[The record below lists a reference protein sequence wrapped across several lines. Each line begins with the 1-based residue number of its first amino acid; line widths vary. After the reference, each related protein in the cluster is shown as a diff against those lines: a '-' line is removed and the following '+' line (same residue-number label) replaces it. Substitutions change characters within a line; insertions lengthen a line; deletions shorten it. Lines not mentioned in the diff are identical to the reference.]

1 MIPPPHPLLRIRDD
15 LSSPR
20 SWPAVA
26 VTAATLAAVTFCS
39 SPPPGL
45 SPVPDPARL
54 YYNDSGGIADSTRKV
69 VRDVDT
75 WQEAWSR
82 ATSRQ
87 EDPPPTPA
95 VDFDQDMVL
104 MATAGRSSPG
114 DRIRIDS
121 VGVTEQATP
130 GGDTREVLR
139 VVVRTVRAC
148 GDFQGEA
155 FPVEI
160 VRVRTFDGPVDFV
173 ERTEQGPGCQGA
185 AAPGA
190 VPTGARAAMQ
200 GDRRPAAGAPEAGS
214 PAGVP

>member
-1 MIPPPHPLLRIRDD
+1 MIPPLRTLLRTRES
-15 LSSPR
+15 LSSSR
-20 SWPAVA
+20 SRPAVA
-26 VTAATLAAVTFCS
+26 ATAATLAALAFCS

-54 YYNDSGGIADSTRKV
+54 YYNDSGGIADSTRRV
-69 VRDVDT
+69 VRDVDA
-75 WQEAWSR
+75 WQQAWSR

-95 VDFDQDMVL
+95 VDFDRDMVL
-104 MATAGRSSPG
+104 VVAAGRSSPG

-121 VGVTEQATP
+121 VGVTRQATP

-139 VVVRTVRAC
+139 VVVREVRAC

-160 VRVRTFDGPVDFV
+160 VRVRAFDGPVDFV
-173 ERTEQGPGCQGA
+173 ERTEQGPGCRGA

-190 VPTGARAAMQ
+190 VPPGLRVAVQ
-200 GDRRPAAGAPEAGS
+200 GDRGPAAGAPEAGS